1 MESTCLFLLPVNKA
15 AASLTAT
22 RLKMTRSKVRFRVG
36 WARGQSGERGR
47 KEKAVRG
54 RVDRPFMFIG
64 CEVAAEFRIEEQH
77 VLLSKI
83 HMLAHRHAHTQ
94 PV

>member
-1 MESTCLFLLPVNKA
+1 M
-15 AASLTAT
+15 
-22 RLKMTRSKVRFRVG
+22 
-36 WARGQSGERGR
+36 

-64 CEVAAEFRIEEQH
+64 REVAAEFRFEEQH

-83 HMLAHRHAHTQ
+83 HTLTRLHTDTRIRSQ
-94 PV
+94 CDDRMTSAAGAAGQSALWTFKPVYNLLQI